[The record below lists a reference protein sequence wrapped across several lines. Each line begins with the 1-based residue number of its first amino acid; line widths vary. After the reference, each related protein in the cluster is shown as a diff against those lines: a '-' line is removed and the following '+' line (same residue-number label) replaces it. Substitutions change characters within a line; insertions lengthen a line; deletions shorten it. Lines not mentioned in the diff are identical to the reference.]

1 MSPKR
6 LHILQFIT
14 LAAVF
19 GMAWLLVLPFDRN
32 AAARAPRVSHHVY
45 VAFGFHGNLYH
56 SFRNNTNDEQG
67 FGKDIRVIRH
77 TIATLDL
84 LNKEAVPVK
93 AVWDFDNLF
102 SLQEILPQYA
112 PDIIEDIRRRIRDNG
127 DEAILMSYNNGLV
140 SAMNERELNDAMRWA
155 ITNPW
160 HSGVKDVFGT
170 YSPIVRP
177 HEMMTTPGDFS
188 IYKRLGIQ
196 AVALYYSATP
206 FDAFRVFSRPLTRDE
221 AHNPILYRNPGTGEE
236 MAIIP
241 SYHIGDLV
249 EHVSLRNWVEDL
261 HRLQDQGTI
270 KHDALI
276 LINFDADSDF
286 WSGIDLPWALQWLPN
301 TRGLDALVR
310 GIKDLPYVRFTTL
323 TAYLQ
328 NHPPVGTFY
337 FSQDTADGSFDG
349 YNSWSEKAR
358 VSPEWTSIERSR
370 RMASAAGRAMALL
383 RHPPELADI
392 PDLTATAELIRL
404 RALSTTHFGMATPF
418 VAPQREQAARDLI
431 ALLDQYS
438 DDIETRIT
446 AGLRDYLRHQTPPP
460 VDGDRF
466 QWLDSFVLL
475 RPSAANASDGR
486 FLRVKIAGGPPAR
499 GAYLLAAPDGRRLD
513 AIGYT
518 AESDGHGEQ
527 WLRLYVPGDETL
539 EDGVYH
545 LYRTKHPAA
554 MNPPPQESLRSDSRT
569 LSNGILEVRFDPAGG
584 VEGIYLNGV
593 RQAGAGSL
601 MPYVH
606 YGGKTLTIR
615 NLQEKRRH
623 STGSGSVTAR
633 LSGILPGL
641 PAGWRSDGKADY
653 TVSLLADRPY
663 LLLSGAITY
672 PASDCT
678 DIIKAGAPTLSRRAD
693 LRWRETA
700 PAEIRFA
707 PRGSRQ
713 NPPQVLKRNYLG
725 VESRY
730 TLDYFRFSPK
740 NLNLDDVNNHI
751 TQSYVGIVSGGYGMA
766 VAMDTTVQ
774 ANFAFAPLKMT
785 YDAATNSFQVR
796 ANPFGT
802 YFGRQYRPPTWGNGQ
817 GYEMTLYA
825 GEQLSSAAPTY
836 NGASQKF
843 DLLISFF
850 KGDHMPAQLK
860 TDLLAYSHPPTVI
873 SLHPGTS
880 PAGIPQKKPLNTP
893 TGFGAS
899 FHDGAVYFF
908 WDTADDTRSHY
919 RIYCGN
925 RPGQYERI
933 FPATGHGLRVTEFAP
948 GRPFAAH
955 RRYYA
960 RIEAISANGRK
971 SVPTGEISFKNQPA
985 ADLRRPRI
993 PLGLE
998 FRVLWSSVRALL
1010 HDILL

>member
-6 LHILQFIT
+6 LHILQFVT

-19 GMAWLLVLPFDRN
+19 GMTGLLVLPFNRD
-32 AAARAPRVSHHVY
+32 AAARSPGASRHIY
-45 VAFGFHGNLYH
+45 IAFGFHGNLYH
-56 SFRNNTNDEQG
+56 SFRNDTNDEQG

-77 TIATLDL
+77 TIATLDR

-112 PDIIEDIRRRIRDNG
+112 PDIIKNIRRRIRDNG
-127 DEAILMSYNNGLV
+127 DEAILMSYNNGLA
-140 SAMNERELNDAMRWA
+140 SAMNEQELTDTMRWA
-155 ITNPW
+155 VSNPW

-177 HEMMTTPGDFS
+177 QEMMTTPGDFS

-221 AHNPILYRNPGTGEE
+221 AHNPILYKNPGTREE
-236 MAIIP
+236 MVIIP

-249 EHVSLRNWVEDL
+249 EHVSLRNWVEEL
-261 HRLQDQGTI
+261 HNLQDKGAI

-276 LINFDADSDF
+276 FINFDADSDF

-301 TRGLDALVR
+301 TRGLGALVR

-328 NHPPVGTFY
+328 KHPPVGTCF
-337 FSQDTADGSFDG
+337 FGQDTADGSFNG

-358 VSPEWTSIERSR
+358 VGPVWTRIERSR
-370 RMASAAGRAMALL
+370 RLASAAGRAMTLL
-383 RHPPELADI
+383 HHPPELADI
-392 PDLTATAELIRL
+392 QHLTATAELIRL
-404 RALSTTHFGMATPF
+404 RALSTTNFGMATPF
-418 VAPQREQAARDLI
+418 VAPQREAAVRDLI

-446 AGLRDYLRHQTPPP
+446 ADLRNYLRHQAPPTM
-460 VDGDRF
+460 DGDRF

-475 RPSAANASDGR
+475 RPSAASASDGR
-486 FLRVKIAGGPPAR
+486 FLKVKIADGPPAR
-499 GAYLLAAPDGRRLD
+499 GSYMLAAPDGRRLN
-513 AIGYT
+513 AIGYAT
-518 AESDGHGEQ
+518 DSDGSGEQ
-527 WLRLYVPGDETL
+527 WLRLYIPGDESL
-539 EDGVYH
+539 ENGVYH
-545 LYRTKHPAA
+545 LYRAKHPAA
-554 MNPPPQESLRSDSRT
+554 MNFSPQEPLRSDART
-569 LSNGILEVRFDPAGG
+569 LSNGIIELRFDPAGR

-593 RQAGAGSL
+593 RQAEPGSL
-601 MPYVH
+601 MPYVN

-615 NLQEKRRH
+615 NLQGKWRH

-641 PAGWRSDGKADY
+641 PAGWRSDGKIDY

-672 PASDCT
+672 PASDCD
-678 DIIKAGAPTLSRRAD
+678 DIIKPGTPALARRAD
-693 LRWRETA
+693 LRWRQTA

-751 TQSYVGIVSGGYGMA
+751 TQSYVGVVAGGYGMA

-785 YDAATNSFQVR
+785 YDAATDSFQVR

-836 NGASQKF
+836 NGASQRF
-843 DLLISFF
+843 NLLISFF
-850 KGDHMPAQLK
+850 KGDHMPTQLK
-860 TDLLAYSHPPTVI
+860 ADLLAYSHPPTVI
-873 SLHPGTS
+873 SLHSGTT
-880 PAGIPQKKPLNTP
+880 PTGIPPKKPLKAP
-893 TGFGAS
+893 TGFAAA
-899 FHDGAVYFF
+899 FQNGAVYFY
-908 WDTADDTRSHY
+908 WDTADDTRAHY
-919 RIYCGN
+919 RIHCGT
-925 RPGQYERI
+925 RPGRYERI
-933 FPATGHGLRVTEFAP
+933 YPATSHGLRVTEFAP

-971 SVPTGEISFKNQPA
+971 SVPTGEISFKIQPA
-985 ADLRRPRI
+985 ADLRQPHI
-993 PLGLE
+993 PLELK

-1010 HDILL
+1010 HNILL